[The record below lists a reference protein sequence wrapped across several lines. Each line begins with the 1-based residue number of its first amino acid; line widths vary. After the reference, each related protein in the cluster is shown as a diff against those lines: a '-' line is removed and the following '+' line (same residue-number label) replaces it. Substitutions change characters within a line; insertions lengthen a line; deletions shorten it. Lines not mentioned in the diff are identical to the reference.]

1 MNWHLS
7 IALTFVLCGRVMRL
21 EMDLQVALLCEDLL
35 ANVALKGLH
44 PEMFSQ
50 MNLKAGFLRIGYW
63 AQMASVWLDI
73 AVIHEM
79 GLEVTFSNER
89 IVAPGMHALVG
100 AVICL

>member
-1 MNWHLS
+1 MNWHLRT
-7 IALTFVLCGRVMRL
+7 ALTFILCGGVMRL
-21 EMDLQVALLCEDLL
+21 EVDLQVALFCEDLL

-44 PEMFSQ
+44 PEVFSQ

-63 AQMASVWLDI
+63 AQMTSVRLDI
-73 AVIHEM
+73 AVIHEV
-79 GLEVTFSNER
+79 GLEMTFSNER